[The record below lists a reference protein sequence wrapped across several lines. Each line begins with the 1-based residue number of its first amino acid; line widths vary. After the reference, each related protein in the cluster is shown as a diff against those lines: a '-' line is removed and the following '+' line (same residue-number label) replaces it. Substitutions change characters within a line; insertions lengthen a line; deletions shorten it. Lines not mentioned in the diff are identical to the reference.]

1 MRGDQIIRQWELLR
15 LLFAHQDGVKVEDIA
30 DALKTKK
37 RNVYRDL
44 EVLKGA
50 RFNVRSVRRDKEA
63 FYYIPFAEPVLPA
76 PDE

>member
-15 LLFAHQDGVKVEDIA
+15 LLFAHQDGVRVEDIA
-30 DALKTKK
+30 DTLKTKK

-50 RFNVRSVRRDKEA
+50 RFNVRSIRRDKEA
-63 FYYIPFAEPVLPA
+63 FYYIPSGEPVLPA

>member
-15 LLFAHQDGVKVEDIA
+15 LLFAHQDGIRVEDIA
-30 DALKTKK
+30 HTLKTKK

-63 FYYIPFAEPVLPA
+63 FYYIPSEEPVLPA
-76 PDE
+76 PSE